1 MRERAMLLLVAMAT
15 ALVVGSGVALAAKV
29 MVTCTTDPC
38 LGTPEA
44 DSINPQD
51 SDTVRALAGDDLIG
65 NGTGANNGAAIYGGE
80 GNDAVEGGAGDDTIY
95 GGPGNDG
102 VGFSNGVNLEGSE
115 DSDTVYG
122 GGGNDHIDAAAND
135 LRAISDGEPVDR
147 SYGQGGNDRV
157 YAADDKEDIINCG
170 KGEKDFAQFDRGT
183 DTVKGCEKKLAV
195 AP

>member
-1 MRERAMLLLVAMAT
+1 MRKRAMLLLVAMAT
-15 ALVVGSGVALAAKV
+15 ALVVGSGVALAANIYCV
-29 MVTCTTDPC
+29 TDPC

-44 DSINPQD
+44 DFIDPQER
-51 SDTVRALAGDDLIG
+51 DTVRALAGDDLIG
-65 NGTGANNGAAIYGGE
+65 NGSGADNGATIYGGE
-80 GNDAVEGGAGDDTIY
+80 GNDAVEGGFGDDTIY

-102 VGFSNGVNLEGSE
+102 GGFSNGVNLEGSE

-135 LRAISDGEPVDR
+135 LRGISDGEPVDR

-170 KGEKDFAQFDRGT
+170 KGEKDFAQFDRGM
-183 DTVKGCEKKLAV
+183 DTVKGCEKKIAV